1 MIVKTL
7 KNTGIPNHEIKPKSL
22 INLKNKQNQPERL
35 IFSFMRKLNT
45 DELGRVGIADFK
57 KQDKLPIMVILDN
70 VRSMHNIGSVFRTSD
85 GFAIEK
91 IYLCG
96 ITAQPPHREIEKTAL
111 GATQSIEWDYFVDI
125 RDLIA
130 ELKLEGYTIIAIEQA
145 NNSVQLNDFQPKI
158 SAKYALI
165 FGNEV
170 NGVSVEAMELIDNCI
185 EIPQFGTKHSFNI
198 VVSAGIVLWDFFAK
212 FNLKA

>member
-1 MIVKTL
+1 
-7 KNTGIPNHEIKPKSL
+7 
-22 INLKNKQNQPERL
+22 
-35 IFSFMRKLNT
+35 MRKLKT
-45 DELGRVGIADFK
+45 EELGRVGIEDFK
-57 KQDKLPIMVILDN
+57 NQEKLPLVVILDS
-70 VRSMHNIGSVFRTSD
+70 VRSMHNIGSIFRTSD

-111 GATQSIEWDYFVDI
+111 GATQSVEWIYFEDVCEAI
-125 RDLIA
+125 NR
-130 ELKLEGYTIIAIEQA
+130 LKTDGYTIIAIEQA
-145 NNSVQLNDFQPKI
+145 ENSTMLNNYQPDK
-158 SAKYALI
+158 SQKFALI

-170 NGVSVEAMELIDNCI
+170 NGVSDEAMNKIDTCI

-212 FNLKA
+212 LKLQ